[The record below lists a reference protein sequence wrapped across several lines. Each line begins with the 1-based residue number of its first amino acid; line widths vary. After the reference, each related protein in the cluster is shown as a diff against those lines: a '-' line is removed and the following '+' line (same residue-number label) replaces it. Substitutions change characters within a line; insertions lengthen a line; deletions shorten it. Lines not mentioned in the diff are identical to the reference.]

1 MVICDLESGR
11 TLKRFA
17 QGKPGD
23 IDLVAVSGDGK
34 RLATWQYGT
43 VKVWE
48 ISTGREGLTF
58 KTGPDDPTMG
68 RLYSNSFFSLS
79 ADGKLLAFGGWPKQP
94 EKGCWKGGADPRG
107 CRNRLGCREE
117 RAGGASCR
125 GLSGSLYPLLSQ
137 DGKTL
142 ATWSIQYGYWRPPSR
157 KPGDLEPAPPPRPSP
172 DPTKV
177 LRLWDVAT
185 GKLISQARM
194 SSSNPSSV
202 VFSPDGQT
210 IAASTWDGLIERWD
224 THTGEPKPHLHG
236 RDDRGQ
242 RLAFSRDGKTGRSWY
257 RWCRPEVGHDRRSI
271 AR

>member
-1 MVICDLESGR
+1 MAVRHGESV
-11 TLKRFA
+11 
-17 QGKPGD
+17 GD
-23 IDLVAVSGDGK
+23 FNRPQV
-34 RLATWQYGT
+34 
-43 VKVWE
+43 
-48 ISTGREGLTF
+48 LTF
-58 KTGPDDPTMG
+58 KPGPDDPTMG

-94 EKGCWKGGADPRG
+94 KKDAGKAERTQEVAATVWDVEKNERVVRVAVDY
-107 CRNRLGCREE
+107 LGP
-117 RAGGASCR
+117 
-125 GLSGSLYPLLSQ
+125 LYPLLSQ

-157 KPGDLEPAPPPRPSP
+157 KPGNLEPAHHPGSP

-242 RLAFSRDGKTGRSWY
+242 RLAFSTGREDSGRSWY